1 VRCWPLVT
9 SPAGTHYGGVYV
21 PRDYLRGNAKGE
33 RLKTPCICRI
43 DELGRYQ
50 RRGVCPWSRL
60 ECPQTPMHDDY
71 ADKMIAGWGDGQNN
85 QRSVLL
91 ENAAALRAIAENR

>member
-1 VRCWPLVT
+1 
-9 SPAGTHYGGVYV
+9 
-21 PRDYLRGNAKGE
+21 
-33 RLKTPCICRI
+33 
-43 DELGRYQ
+43 
-50 RRGVCPWSRL
+50 
-60 ECPQTPMHDDY
+60 MHDDY